1 MHQARHLLT
10 GYLKRCHNQ
19 HQVAQG
25 EDGGAE
31 MWVLR
36 PGARIPVEGELRKI
50 ITPDAWC
57 THESMKRGVLH
68 LKDAGLGTQA
78 VLAQVPQDRLR
89 LMFEALP
96 PSPVRFCP
104 DSAMALKEVICS

>member
-1 MHQARHLLT
+1 M
-10 GYLKRCHNQ
+10 
-19 HQVAQG
+19 VQG
-25 EDGGAE
+25 EDGGGE
-31 MWVLR
+31 LWVLR

-57 THESMKRGVLH
+57 THESMKRGILH

-104 DSAMALKEVICS
+104 DPFSPIFCDANGGQQLWVDLESKPSIATY

>member
-1 MHQARHLLT
+1 MPTLIRFL
-10 GYLKRCHNQ
+10 
-19 HQVAQG
+19 AQG
-25 EDGGAE
+25 EDGGGE
-31 MWVLR
+31 MWVLK

-57 THESMKRGVLH
+57 THESMKRGILH
-68 LKDAGLGTQA
+68 LKDAGLGTEA

-96 PSPVRFCP
+96 PSPVR
-104 DSAMALKEVICS
+104 SALAQDVPESACCCALARMQLACR

>member
-1 MHQARHLLT
+1 
-10 GYLKRCHNQ
+10 
-19 HQVAQG
+19 
-25 EDGGAE
+25 